1 MVSVLLH
8 NSVCTVF
15 CSAQTR
21 LYTLPRKPL
30 EIMIQASMFSELIPI
45 FSSVL
50 QYNTYHYD
58 SESSVMLNCFSTWLN
73 NESSLCCTVCHD
85 VWIPILDLGVKL
97 SLVWHK
103 HSLWRPAALPLSV
116 LATSFLR
123 LDKLSLTYLCT
134 RAVIQT
140 RCSEGLC
147 ENDQGAMESAKG
159 GDREGDLNG
168 FWRAEEANLFV
179 KQSNNGQWFIPR
191 RHVGKQRSGVLYWF
205 FMIASPHR

>member
-1 MVSVLLH
+1 MQFCISGPYKPNYKRDVWGGASRHGLANFSCIVSVLLH
-8 NSVCTVF
+8 NTVCTVF

-45 FSSVL
+45 FSSAL

-85 VWIPILDLGVKL
+85 VWIPILDVGVKL

-116 LATSFLR
+116 LTTSFLR

-134 RAVIQT
+134 RAVVQT

-159 GDREGDLNG
+159 GDNTLERVI
-168 FWRAEEANLFV
+168 WMV
-179 KQSNNGQWFIPR
+179 
-191 RHVGKQRSGVLYWF
+191 SGEQKRQ
-205 FMIASPHR
+205 ICS